1 MEKNMPQDFEND
13 TELLGKILQTSVSA
27 ITVLDTEGSIVF
39 ANEAAKDIL
48 GLVPSIIAGKPY
60 NDPGWDITTFEG
72 EPFPE
77 EELPFSRVMETK
89 RPVYGAQHAI
99 RWPDGA
105 RRFLSINGAPI
116 LDAQEEVKQVVFSI
130 SDITEQQEMEEEL
143 RLSERRFRDV
153 AEASGEYIWEL
164 DTEGKYTYVSKRL
177 GEMLERPI
185 EEIIGRTPYSFMSE
199 EEARRI
205 ESVFSHLVKNRKPFK
220 DMEHSS
226 LLKDGSIIWQRVS
239 GLPKFDRSGNFA
251 GYRGTAADITEKKES
266 EAAVKDSAE
275 RLEMAI
281 AASGLGIW
289 DLDIE
294 TGRLTWDN
302 SMLDIYGI
310 SKEEF
315 TSAYEVWEHALHP
328 DDRYKAEAA
337 LQDTMHEFKPFD
349 IQFRILRPDDTMRY
363 IHALARTYFDNNGKP
378 ERIVGINQDVT
389 ERVKSENALREK
401 EAKLSSLYELAPVAI
416 ILNRKSDGK
425 FMEANPELFRL
436 TGYSEEEYK
445 ELSYWDITPEKYAE
459 VEKKQLEELER
470 RGGYGPFEKEYIR
483 KDGTLV
489 PILLQGVVIRTA
501 DGEEMIWSIVQDISD
516 QKRHERELQEAKEE
530 AENANRAKS
539 EFLANMSHEIRTPM
553 NAVIGLSQL
562 LLNTEMSRNQ
572 EDKLNKIHRSS
583 KMLLGIINDILDFS
597 KIESNKLKLELVD
610 FDIRELVDQL
620 STLFYEAMA
629 EKDLE
634 LFFHVSPDVPYMLK
648 GDSLRI
654 GQVLT
659 NLLSN
664 AVKFTHQGA
673 VKLFVRRTRVTEEGV
688 RIQFEVKD
696 TGIGMNDE
704 QLGRLFTPFTQ
715 ADTSTTR
722 KYGGS
727 GLGLVISN
735 RIVEAMGG
743 ELEVESKSEEG
754 TVFSFE
760 LELLPSE
767 EESTP
772 DYREI
777 LATRKVLVVDDHKD
791 ARIILKEMLESYEM
805 QVELAEGGEEGIG
818 KVRNADA
825 VGTPFDFI
833 LMDWKMPEL
842 NGLQASRKI
851 QELAREGVL
860 KQVAPAILMV
870 SAYNFDEIGIDEG
883 DKIDFLPKPV
893 TASSLFNTL
902 LRAAKGETGQSGT
915 VSGRTA
921 HIQAPVLSGLRV
933 LLVEDNELNQEVAY
947 TLLSET
953 ESEVLVANNGVEA
966 VSMVEENSFDMIFM
980 DLQMPEMDGYEAT
993 RVIRR
998 THPELPII
1006 ALTAAALVE
1015 DRQKAKEAGLNDH
1028 LIKPIQTEEL
1038 YRTMKKYAPA
1048 DFKGSNK
1055 KTRAKEGPK
1064 VTEDP
1069 KVPENIPGFDIAA
1082 GIDVSGGDP
1091 KFYFKMLFKY
1101 RGQLHELFSTLMQQ
1115 TKDRVNIKSAE
1126 ITAHSLKGVAANMGA
1141 KPLQKAAAEAEKK
1154 IKEGRVPDNADIEA
1168 LEKAFE
1174 EVSRGFTLLEKYT
1187 EEHTQAASTFEA
1199 GQKKTGQEKAKQ
1211 GSTDKNKQGRQ
1222 PDMEYLRKVHSRLQ
1236 AGEMLGDD
1244 EIESLLDALKGL
1256 ADAQQRKRLFE
1267 YIDNLM
1273 YDEAAGLLDKIVHF
1287 KRKN

>member
-1 MEKNMPQDFEND
+1 MEKNIPQDFEND

-39 ANEAAKDIL
+39 ANEAAKNIL
-48 GLVPSIIAGKPY
+48 GLVPSKIAGKTY

-72 EPFPE
+72 DPFPE
-77 EELPFSRVMETK
+77 EDLPFTRVMKTK
-89 RPVYGAQHAI
+89 MPVYGAQHAI
-99 RWPDGA
+99 RWPEGA

-130 SDITEQQEMEEEL
+130 SDITEQKEMEEEL

-164 DTEGKYTYVSKRL
+164 DTGGKYTYVSKRL
-177 GEMLERPI
+177 GEMLDRPI
-185 EEIIGRTPYSFMSE
+185 EEIIGKSPFFFMPKD
-199 EEARRI
+199 EARRV
-205 ESVFSHLVKNRKPFK
+205 EDWFSRIVKNPEPFK

-226 LLKDGSIIWQRVS
+226 LLKDGSLIWQRVS
-239 GLPKFDRSGNFA
+239 GLPIFDGSGKFA
-251 GYRGTAADITEKKES
+251 GYRGTAADITAKKKS
-266 EAAVKDSAE
+266 EAAVKESAE

-289 DLDIE
+289 DLDIK
-294 TGRLTWDN
+294 TGRLTWN
-302 SMLDIYGI
+302 HSMLDIYGI
-310 SKEEF
+310 SQEEF

-337 LQDTMHEFKPFD
+337 LQDTMHEYIPFD
-349 IQFRILRPDDTMRY
+349 VQFRILRPDDSMRY
-363 IHALARTYFDNNGKP
+363 IHALARTYFDKDGKP
-378 ERIVGINQDVT
+378 ERIVGINQDIT
-389 ERVKSENALREK
+389 ERVESENVLREK

-436 TGYSEEEYK
+436 TGYNEEEYK

-501 DGEEMIWSIVQDISD
+501 NNEEMIWSIVQDISD

-530 AENANRAKS
+530 AESANRAKS
-539 EFLANMSHEIRTPM
+539 DFLANMSHEIRTPM

-562 LLNTEMSRNQ
+562 LLNTEMSRAQ
-572 EDKLNKIHRSS
+572 EDKLNKIHKSS

-597 KIESNKLKLELVD
+597 KIESNKLKLELLE

-620 STLFYEAMA
+620 STLFYEAM
-629 EKDLE
+629 EKKDLE
-634 LFFHVSPDVPYMLK
+634 LFFHVSPEVPYMLK

-664 AVKFTHQGA
+664 AVKFTHQGS
-673 VKLFVRRTRVTEEGV
+673 VKLFVRKVKDTEEGV

-696 TGIGMNDE
+696 TGIGMSDE
-704 QLGRLFTPFTQ
+704 QLDRLFTPFTQ
-715 ADTSTTR
+715 ADSSTTR

-743 ELEVESKSEEG
+743 ELKVESKSKEG
-754 TVFSFE
+754 TMFSFE
-760 LELLPSE
+760 LELLLSE
-767 EESTP
+767 EESAP

-777 LATRKVLVVDDHKD
+777 LSKRKVLVVDDHKD
-791 ARIILKEMLESYEM
+791 ARSILKEMLESYEM
-805 QVELAEGGEEGIG
+805 QVELAQGGEEGIE
-818 KVRNADA
+818 KVRNEDTAGA
-825 VGTPFDFI
+825 PFDFI
-833 LMDWKMPEL
+833 LMDWKMPGL
-842 NGLQASRKI
+842 NGLQSSRKI
-851 QELAREGVL
+851 QELAREGAL
-860 KQVAPAILMV
+860 KQAAPSILMV
-870 SAYNFDEIGIDEG
+870 SAYNFEEIGIDEG
-883 DKIDFLPKPV
+883 DTLDFLPKPV

-902 LRAAKGETGQSGT
+902 IRAAKGETGQSGT
-915 VSGRTA
+915 VTA
-921 HIQAPVLSGLRV
+921 RAARIQAPVLSGLRV

-947 TLLSET
+947 NLLKET
-953 ESEVLVANNGVEA
+953 ESEVFVANNGVEA
-966 VSMVEENSFDMIFM
+966 ISMVEVDSFDMIFM

-993 RVIRR
+993 RIIRQS
-998 THPELPII
+998 HPEIPII

-1015 DRQKAKEAGLNDH
+1015 DRQKAKDAGLNDH

-1048 DFKGSNK
+1048 DFKGSEK
-1055 KTRAKEGPK
+1055 KTREKGDQ
-1064 VTEDP
+1064 EDTGGP

-1091 KFYFKMLFKY
+1091 KFYLKMLFKY
-1101 RGQLHELFSTLMQQ
+1101 REQLHELFSTLMQQ
-1115 TKDRVNIKSAE
+1115 IKDTTHIEGAE

-1141 KPLQKAAAEAEKK
+1141 KALQNAAAEAEKK
-1154 IKEGRVPDNADIEA
+1154 IKAGRVPGNADIEA
-1168 LEKAFE
+1168 LENAFG
-1174 EVSRGFTLLEKYT
+1174 EVSRGFTQLEKYN
-1187 EEHTQAASTFEA
+1187 EEHTLAAPTFE
-1199 GQKKTGQEKAKQ
+1199 TGQEMGGQDKTKQ
-1211 GSTDKNKQGRQ
+1211 GSTDEDEQGRQ
-1222 PDMEYLRKVHSRLQ
+1222 PDMEYLQKVYTRLQ
-1236 AGEMLGDD
+1236 ASEMLGDD
-1244 EIESLLDALKGL
+1244 EVESLLDALKGK
-1256 ADAQQRKRLFE
+1256 ADAQQQKDLFK

-1273 YDEAAGLLDKIVHF
+1273 YDEAAGLLDKIVNI
-1287 KRKN
+1287 KGDN